1 MATIRNH
8 MNKWLPKRLHQAV
21 GRFFCKRSIIIVSEH
36 KTQHVPFAIGMQMVV
51 LMVALVLVGAA
62 SFFSGSYVA
71 AQKVLAEKD
80 RKIAMTSEENERF
93 AAEFSLL
100 KRDLITLSQEEKSGK
115 PGKAGSY
122 AQMIAERY
130 AKEASAQATV
140 TPVRDGKAAVTL
152 AASPEVPSGLNDL
165 NARYAAVF
173 QRIDYLENKVKEL
186 QTTHQQMVAD
196 IKQTTAGKIAE
207 IERVIASTGVDKPS
221 LVKQAELQRTRDEQ
235 RREKY
240 GRIEAG
246 AAAGARGGPFEPLKT
261 SALKE
266 KEPELYFSLKRMMTL
281 NELVNAMPLSFPLDS
296 DDFHV
301 TSTFGT
307 RSDPFRGTQAF
318 HAGVD
323 IAGPQGAR
331 ITASSDGKIVAAG
344 WHNAYGNTIDV
355 DHGYGFV
362 SRYGHLSKILVR
374 QGQTVKRGQVI
385 AIQGSTGRST
395 GSHLHYEVRYND
407 EPLNPSKFLKAGVN
421 VRAVN

>member
-8 MNKWLPKRLHQAV
+8 MNKWLPKRFNQAV
-21 GRFFCKRSIIIVSEH
+21 SRFFCKRSIIIVSEH
-36 KTQHVPFAIGMQMVV
+36 KTQHVPFAIGAQMTV
-51 LMVALVLVGAA
+51 LLMALVLVGAA

-80 RKIAMTSEENERF
+80 KKIATTSEENERF
-93 AAEFSLL
+93 AAEFGLL
-100 KRDLITLSQEEKSGK
+100 KRDLITLSQEEKNGKSGK
-115 PGKAGSY
+115 LDGY
-122 AQMIAERY
+122 AQMVADRY
-130 AKEASAQATV
+130 AKEASAQAV
-140 TPVRDGKAAVTL
+140 ATPVRDGKAALALTTSP
-152 AASPEVPSGLNDL
+152 AASSGFNDL

-207 IERVIASTGVDKPS
+207 IERVIASTGVDKAP
-221 LVKQAELQRTRDEQ
+221 LIKQAELQRTQDEQ

-240 GRIEAG
+240 GRIEGAG
-246 AAAGARGGPFEPLKT
+246 AAGARGGPFEPLKT

-266 KEPELYFSLKRMMTL
+266 KEPDLYFSLKRMMTL
-281 NELVNAMPLSFPLDS
+281 NELMTAMPLSFPLDS
-296 DDFHV
+296 DDFRV
-301 TSTFGT
+301 TSTFGS

-318 HAGVD
+318 HSGVD
-323 IAGPQGAR
+323 LAGPEGAR
-331 ITASSDGKIVAAG
+331 ILAPSEGKVVSAG
-344 WHNAYGNTIDV
+344 WHTAYGNTIDI

-362 SRYGHLSKILVR
+362 TRYGHLSKILVR
-374 QGQTVKRGQVI
+374 EGQTIKRGQLI
-385 AIQGSTGRST
+385 ALQGSTGRST

-407 EPLNPSKFLKAGVN
+407 EAINPSKFLKAGAN